1 MANEDYKS
9 DKIIEIVR
17 EFDNTGNKYEVN
29 GMDIAHATPL
39 WRTGNGKF
47 QVIPKGGY
55 RYIAEE
61 SNDYLEIQDEAIL
74 STASEFQIIY
84 IYEQESSEYI
94 EDFPSLDILVSK
106 YNQLVKDVTKV
117 FSNLKNIG
125 VKSDTLKMTK
135 TLTELVPF
143 TVWYLNAD
151 EELEALP
158 ISEMYDKF
166 DQMVNKAY
174 EDVKKLLLV
183 DKEKMSVELREETDL
198 LLEELRALKNKLA
211 EELEEYKD
219 SLKWEDLLNVPAT
232 FPSTWATVSGKP
244 TIFPTNWTN
253 VADKPT
259 VFASNWANVADKPTV
274 FASNWANV
282 ADKPSTFPTT
292 WATVAN
298 KPATFPPAAGTI
310 TGNLT
315 VTGVFVCNNDVTA
328 FSDIRL
334 KTNITQLTNALGKL
348 DMINGYNFE
357 YKDRA
362 GEKQVGVIAQ
372 EVQTVLPEA
381 VKLTERVF
389 NGEKMLAVNEIKIVP
404 LLIEAIKELKREV
417 DKLKG
422 GKE

>member
-17 EFDNTGNKYEVN
+17 EFDKIGNKYEVN

-39 WRTGNGKF
+39 WRKENGKF
-47 QVIPKGGY
+47 QVIPKGSY
-55 RYIAEE
+55 RYITEE

-158 ISEMYDKF
+158 ISEMYYKF

-183 DKEKMSVELREETDL
+183 DKEKMSVELREETDF
-198 LLEELRALKNKLA
+198 LLEELRTLKNKLA

-219 SLKWEDLLNVPAT
+219 NLKKEINIHTNDKKVEINDYVTLISKPDINEFVDDEKVNFTRFVEEHKESLK
-232 FPSTWATVSGKP
+232 
-244 TIFPTNWTN
+244 
-253 VADKPT
+253 
-259 VFASNWANVADKPTV
+259 
-274 FASNWANV
+274 
-282 ADKPSTFPTT
+282 
-292 WATVAN
+292 
-298 KPATFPPAAGTI
+298 
-310 TGNLT
+310 
-315 VTGVFVCNNDVTA
+315 
-328 FSDIRL
+328 
-334 KTNITQLTNALGKL
+334 
-348 DMINGYNFE
+348 
-357 YKDRA
+357 
-362 GEKQVGVIAQ
+362 GEKGDTGERGEIGPIGPIGASGIQGTQGERGEQGVQGIQGIQGVQGSVG
-372 EVQTVLPEA
+372 P
-381 VKLTERVF
+381 K
-389 NGEKMLAVNEIKIVP
+389 GEKGDTGSNAVMVETKGMYGFQVREGHLF
-404 LLIEAIKELKREV
+404 LLTTGEETPNLQLRNGHLILV
-417 DKLKG
+417 L
-422 GKE
+422 

>member
-39 WRTGNGKF
+39 WRTENGKF

-55 RYIAEE
+55 RYITEE
-61 SNDYLEIQDEAIL
+61 SNEYLEIQDETIL
-74 STASEFQIIY
+74 SSASEFQIIY

-158 ISEMYDKF
+158 ISEMYNKF

-219 SLKWEDLLNVPAT
+219 NLKKEINIQTNDKKVEINDYVTLISKPDINEFVDDEKVNFTRFVEEHKESLK
-232 FPSTWATVSGKP
+232 
-244 TIFPTNWTN
+244 
-253 VADKPT
+253 
-259 VFASNWANVADKPTV
+259 
-274 FASNWANV
+274 
-282 ADKPSTFPTT
+282 
-292 WATVAN
+292 
-298 KPATFPPAAGTI
+298 
-310 TGNLT
+310 
-315 VTGVFVCNNDVTA
+315 
-328 FSDIRL
+328 
-334 KTNITQLTNALGKL
+334 
-348 DMINGYNFE
+348 
-357 YKDRA
+357 
-362 GEKQVGVIAQ
+362 GEKGDTGERGEIGPIGPIGAIGIRGTQGERGEQGVQGIQGIQGVQGPVGPKGDKGDTGSNAVMVETKGMYGFQVREGHLFLLTTGEETPNLQLRNGHLIL
-372 EVQTVLPEA
+372 VL
-381 VKLTERVF
+381 
-389 NGEKMLAVNEIKIVP
+389 
-404 LLIEAIKELKREV
+404 
-417 DKLKG
+417 
-422 GKE
+422 

>member
-61 SNDYLEIQDEAIL
+61 SNEYLEIQDETIL
-74 STASEFQIIY
+74 SSASEFQIIY

-158 ISEMYDKF
+158 ISEMYNKF
-166 DQMVNKAY
+166 DKMVNKAY
-174 EDVKKLLLV
+174 EDVKKLLLA
-183 DKEKMSVELREETDL
+183 DKEKMSVELREETDF
-198 LLEELRALKNKLA
+198 LLEELRTLKNKLA
-211 EELEEYKD
+211 EELENLTETKKNEITNHAEKKENDISVLTENKKKEIKD
-219 SLKWEDLLNVPAT
+219 YVDLTSKPDIDKYTGDKKTEINLYIEDNRERLKGDKGDKGEQGIQGVQGPLGPT
-232 FPSTWATVSGKP
+232 GMPGIQGIQGEQGKQG
-244 TIFPTNWTN
+244 IQG
-253 VADKPT
+253 VQGEQGIKGDKG
-259 VFASNWANVADKPTV
+259 DKG
-274 FASNWANV
+274 
-282 ADKPSTFPTT
+282 D
-292 WATVAN
+292 
-298 KPATFPPAAGTI
+298 
-310 TGNLT
+310 TGNNAVMVETKGMYGFQVRDGHLYLLY
-315 VTGVFVCNNDVTA
+315 TGEETP
-328 FSDIRL
+328 
-334 KTNITQLTNALGKL
+334 
-348 DMINGYNFE
+348 NFKV
-357 YKDRA
+357 KD
-362 GEKQVGVIAQ
+362 GH
-372 EVQTVLPEA
+372 
-381 VKLTERVF
+381 
-389 NGEKMLAVNEIKIVP
+389 
-404 LLIEAIKELKREV
+404 LILIL
-417 DKLKG
+417 
-422 GKE
+422 

>member
-9 DKIIEIVR
+9 DKIVEIVR

-29 GMDIAHATPL
+29 GVDIAHAVPF

-47 QVIPKGGY
+47 QVIPKGSY
-55 RYIAEE
+55 RYITEE
-61 SNDYLEIQDEAIL
+61 SNEYLEIQDETIL
-74 STASEFQIIY
+74 SSASEFQIIY

-183 DKEKMSVELREETDL
+183 DKDNMSVELREETDL
-198 LLEELRALKNKLA
+198 LLEELRTLKNKLA
-211 EELEEYKD
+211 IELEEYKD
-219 SLKWEDLLNVPAT
+219 NLKKEINIHTNDKKVEIDDYIALTSKPDINEFVDDEKVNFTRFVEEHKENLKGEKGDTGERGEIGPIGPKGEQGIQGIQGVQGEQGKQGIQGIQGERGIKGDKGDKGDAGNDAVIVETKGMYGFQVKNGHLYLLT
-232 FPSTWATVSGKP
+232 
-244 TIFPTNWTN
+244 
-253 VADKPT
+253 
-259 VFASNWANVADKPTV
+259 
-274 FASNWANV
+274 
-282 ADKPSTFPTT
+282 
-292 WATVAN
+292 
-298 KPATFPPAAGTI
+298 
-310 TGNLT
+310 TGNETPDFKIKDGHLILT
-315 VTGVFVCNNDVTA
+315 
-328 FSDIRL
+328 L
-334 KTNITQLTNALGKL
+334 
-348 DMINGYNFE
+348 
-357 YKDRA
+357 
-362 GEKQVGVIAQ
+362 
-372 EVQTVLPEA
+372 
-381 VKLTERVF
+381 
-389 NGEKMLAVNEIKIVP
+389 
-404 LLIEAIKELKREV
+404 
-417 DKLKG
+417 
-422 GKE
+422 